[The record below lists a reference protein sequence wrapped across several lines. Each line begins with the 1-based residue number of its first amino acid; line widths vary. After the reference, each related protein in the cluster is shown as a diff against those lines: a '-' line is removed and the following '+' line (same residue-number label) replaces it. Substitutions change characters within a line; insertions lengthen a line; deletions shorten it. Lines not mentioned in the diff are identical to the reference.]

1 MSLKASWNRSVDPA
15 RPREALSPDQLLH
28 WLALRP
34 AKQEVCIECGAGFG
48 ELAASFR
55 PHFKRVLATDIAPPA
70 KKSPYGVKV
79 VKASAEHLPTTDAS
93 VDLLI
98 SMQALHHFDTEGH
111 LAEAARVL
119 RPGGVFAALC
129 WGEIILPEPIL
140 RAFRPTLA
148 ALAPHWE
155 DTRASVISGY
165 ADLAIA
171 GKPLE
176 LPQAR
181 MTRQIRL
188 PGLQAEI
195 RRWSAFRRAMAVGAE
210 IPDPVLMGLD
220 FTRLF
225 PVHWPVV
232 GRAFQV

>member
-1 MSLKASWNRSVDPA
+1 MKASCNRSADPA
-15 RPREALSPDQLLH
+15 RQREALSPYQLLH

-34 AKQEVCIECGAGFG
+34 AKHEVCIECGAGLG
-48 ELAASFR
+48 ELAAFFR

-70 KKSPYGVKV
+70 QKSPFGVKV
-79 VKASAEHLPTTDAS
+79 VRAAAEHLPTPDAS

-98 SMQALHHFDTEGH
+98 SMQALHHFDAKGH

-119 RPGGVFAALC
+119 RRGGVFAALS

-140 RAFRPTLA
+140 RAFRPTLV

-155 DTRASVISGY
+155 DARASVVSGY
-165 ADLAIA
+165 RDLAIE

-181 MTRQIRL
+181 MTRQITL
-188 PGLQAEI
+188 PELQAEI
-195 RRWSAFRRAMAVGAE
+195 RRWSAFRRALALGAD
-210 IPDPVLMGLD
+210 IPAPVLIGLD
-220 FTRLF
+220 PTRPF
-225 PVHWPVV
+225 EVHWPLV
-232 GRAFQV
+232 GRACQV

>member
-1 MSLKASWNRSVDPA
+1 MWQGEP
-15 RPREALSPDQLLH
+15 LSPDGLLH

-34 AKQEVCIECGAGFG
+34 ARHEICIECGAGLG
-48 ELAASFR
+48 ELAAFFR
-55 PHFKRVLATDIAPPA
+55 AHFKRVLATDIAPPA
-70 KKSPYGVKV
+70 QKSPYGVKV
-79 VKASAEHLPTTDAS
+79 KKAAAEHLPTADAS

-98 SMQALHHFDTEGH
+98 SMQALHHFDRERH
-111 LAEAARVL
+111 LAEVARVL

-129 WGEIILPEPIL
+129 WGEIILPDTVL

-155 DTRASVISGY
+155 DARASVVSGY

-171 GKPLE
+171 GKPLG
-176 LPQAR
+176 LPEAR
-181 MTRQIRL
+181 MTRQITL

-195 RRWSAFRRAMAVGAE
+195 QRWSAFRRALAVGAD
-210 IPDPVLMGLD
+210 IPDPVVMGLD
-220 FTRLF
+220 PTRPF
-225 PVHWPVV
+225 QVHWPVL